1 MSFTAISFVQWK
13 INLYSYFLFIEECKN
28 PKACTVILR
37 GANKEILN
45 EIERNLT
52 DAMNVARNVLLE
64 PKLVPGGG
72 AIEMAISQHLLTKSN
87 SIEGVQQ
94 WTYRAIANSL
104 EIIPKTLSQN
114 CGAKV
119 VKILTELRVI
129 LHPAHFI
136 YLE

>member
-1 MSFTAISFVQWK
+1 M
-13 INLYSYFLFIEECKN
+13 FIEECKN

-64 PKLVPGGG
+64 PRLVPGGG

-94 WTYRAIANSL
+94 WTYRAIANAL

-129 LHPAHFI
+129 FTFTFSFTFEIGKACK
-136 YLE
+136 